1 MLELYQ
7 LGLYYIS
14 AVWKRRWIALTVA
27 CIISVVGWAIV
38 IMIPDSYQSRARIYV
53 DSSNV
58 LQPLLRGITVDNNI
72 VAQVRLMKQTLLSD
86 PNIEAVARKTDYDLT
101 ATTDAESRLLL
112 QDIRDRTRISAT
124 EEDIFSITYTDS
136 EAARAQNVVLALI
149 DIFVESNIGESR
161 QELDIAQDF
170 IEQQV
175 DIYER
180 QLQQA
185 ENQLAA
191 FKQDN
196 MELLAGEGG
205 YVGRASVT
213 KERLRLIK
221 QELQQAIAER
231 NVLRRELASVPES
244 IPFGDAAS
252 LGPPSDTSVR
262 LLDAEARL
270 RSLLARYTEK
280 HPDVVSTKR
289 EVEKILAKAEA
300 EANALAEF
308 AVQDGEQSGGQ
319 PNPLY
324 ADLKLRLIEQESRVA
339 SLRQRVADVG
349 EEFDEI
355 NQIADRVPIVEARLK
370 QLNRDYDVIKRKHSE
385 LLSRR
390 ESARLSREREQRGD
404 EVVYRLVEPPR
415 VPIHPSGPNRPL
427 LMSGALGLGLTAGI
441 AFALALVLLD
451 TSFWSVRDLQGRI
464 NLPVYGSISS
474 SGSTT
479 ERVGSTLNNL
489 SLGLAVLCLIG
500 LFGALLAIERQFGLG
515 TLSLER
521 LTPSLLVD
529 SLEAL
534 RQSLFGVSS

>member
-7 LGLYYIS
+7 LGIYYAN
-14 AVWKRRWIALTVA
+14 AVWNRRWIALIVA
-27 CIISVVGWAIV
+27 CIISVIGWSI
-38 IMIPDSYQSRARIYV
+38 ILTIPDSYESRARIYV
-53 DSSNV
+53 DTSNV

-72 VAQVRLMKQTLLSD
+72 AAQVRLMQQTLLTD
-86 PNIEAVARKTDYDLT
+86 PNIEAVTRKTDYDLT
-101 ATTDAESRLLL
+101 ATTDVELRALFDS
-112 QDIRDRTRISAT
+112 IRERTIVSAT
-124 EEDIFSITYTDS
+124 GEDIFSITYTDS
-136 EAARAQNVVLALI
+136 QARRAQNVVLALI

-175 DIYER
+175 EIYEN

-191 FKQDN
+191 FKQNN

-205 YVGRASVT
+205 YVGRANIV

-231 NVLRRELASVPES
+231 NVLRRELASVPENL
-244 IPFGDAAS
+244 PFGANGT

-262 LLDAEARL
+262 LLEAEARL
-270 RSLLARYTEK
+270 RSLLARYTDK

-289 EVEKILAKAEA
+289 EVDELLAKAEA
-300 EANALAEF
+300 EETALAEF
-308 AVQDGEQSGGQ
+308 AVQDGVVAGGQ

-324 ADLKLRLIEQESRVA
+324 AELKFRLIEQESKVA
-339 SLRQRVADVG
+339 SLRQRVTGVS
-349 EEFDEI
+349 EELDEI
-355 NQIADRVPIVEARLK
+355 NKIADRVPIVEARLK

-427 LMSGALGLGLTAGI
+427 LMSGALGLGLVAGV

-451 TSFWSVRDLQGRI
+451 TSFWSVKDLKDRI

-474 SGSTT
+474 TGSTSA
-479 ERVGSTLNNL
+479 RVGSTISHLF
-489 SLGLAVLCLIG
+489 LGLAVLG
-500 LFGALLAIERQFGLG
+500 LLGVFGGLLAIERQFGLG
-515 TLSLER
+515 SLSLDN
-521 LTPSLLVD
+521 LTPSVLVE
-529 SLEAL
+529 SLESL
-534 RQSLFGVSS
+534 RQALFGVSP